1 MGAETDAIVVGSGP
15 NGMAAAITLARA
27 GRSVTVYEAA
37 PTIGGGC
44 RSAELTLPGFIHDV
58 CSAVHPLA
66 AASPFFLNTPLKEH
80 GLELIQ
86 PDIPLAH
93 PQDDG
98 SANALYRGVEE
109 TAGGLEQDEAAYRR
123 LMNPLV
129 ASSSELIE
137 DIMAP
142 LGLPGHPFKMAAF
155 GLKAARS
162 ASALGRSVFEGARAR
177 ALFAGLAAHSMLP
190 LDLSPSGGFGLML
203 GLLGHSAG
211 WPVAK
216 SGSQKIADSMGACL
230 KSLGGEI
237 VTGQAVQDIEELPRA
252 RAYLFDVGPRQLA
265 RIAGA
270 RFPAQYLRRLA
281 RYRYGPGVFKVD
293 WALNEPVPWMAEKCR
308 GAGTLHLGG
317 AMEEIEIAEKQ
328 VSRGVVPPKPFVLF
342 SQPSIFDDSRS
353 PKGKHTAWGYC
364 HVPHGSGVDMTER
377 IEDQVERFAPG
388 FRDCILAKATMNSG
402 QMEKY
407 NGNYIGGDINGG
419 VQDLRQLFTRPVAR
433 FPVYSTPDSSI
444 YICSSSSPPGGG
456 VHGMCGYHA
465 ARSALR
471 RSLR

>member
-1 MGAETDAIVVGSGP
+1 
-15 NGMAAAITLARA
+15 MAAAITIARA

-80 GLELIQ
+80 GLELIH
-86 PDIPLAH
+86 PEIPLAH
-93 PQDDG
+93 PEDDG
-98 SANALYRGVEE
+98 SANALYRDVGE
-109 TAGGLEQDEAAYRR
+109 TADGLDDDAPAYRR

-129 ASSSELIE
+129 SNSADLID

-142 LGLPGHPFKMAAF
+142 LRLPGHPFKMAAF
-155 GLKAARS
+155 GLMAVRS
-162 ASALGRSVFEGARAR
+162 AGGLSRARFGGRRAR
-177 ALFAGLAAHSMLP
+177 ALFAGLAGHSMLP
-190 LDLSPSGGFGLML
+190 LDKSPSGGFGLML

-216 SGSQKIADSMGACL
+216 GGSQNIADSMGACL
-230 KSLGGEI
+230 RSLGGEI
-237 VTGQAVQDIEELPRA
+237 VTSHTVQAIEQLPKA
-252 RAYLFDVGPRQLA
+252 KAYLFDVGPRQLA
-265 RIAGA
+265 GIAGA
-270 RFPAQYLRRLA
+270 RLPAQYLRRLA
-281 RYRYGPGVFKVD
+281 GYRYGPGIFKVD
-293 WALNEPVPWMAEKCR
+293 WALNEPIPWTAEKCR
-308 GAGTLHLGG
+308 RAGTLHLGG
-317 AMEEIEIAEKQ
+317 AMEEIETAEKQ
-328 VSRGVVPPKPFVLF
+328 VSRGAIPERPFVLL
-342 SQPSIFDDSRS
+342 SQPSIFDDSRA
-353 PKGKHTAWGYC
+353 PAGKHTAWAYC
-364 HVPHGSGVDMTER
+364 HVPHGSGTDMTER

-388 FRDCILAKATMNSG
+388 FRDCIMAKSTMNSG
-402 QMEKY
+402 QFEKY

-419 VQDLRQLFTRPVAR
+419 VQDLRQLFTRPALR
-433 FPVYSTPDSSI
+433 FPVYSTPDPSV

-465 ARSALR
+465 AKSALR